1 MNYRKSLLGVVGAA
15 AFVALAGTAAT
26 AETLVLAAPGTPEG
40 FDGDT
45 LRPFTQHVVV
55 QTYEGLTKYPKV
67 MRDGRPSLDASRVEG
82 HYAEGWTVSNDGKTV
97 TMKLREGIKSP
108 AGNELTAADVER
120 SWNKSFAQKR
130 TGNFIARV
138 SNVVLGSG
146 VKAKSRYEVEFSLS
160 ASSAIFLNAITL
172 YVPGIYDSKVMKE
185 QATSDD
191 PWGLKYLETNTAGFG
206 TYQLESLRAGEQATF
221 TYNQNYF
228 GEKPFFD
235 RVIWRAVPSEASRVT
250 LLKAGQ
256 VQWID
261 RPSIRQAVQLMK
273 DPKVKVE
280 SWTGRS
286 IASIRMNN
294 KIKPFDDV
302 RVRRALNYA
311 VDKNAIKKGVFEG
324 TGTIA
329 KSVVPPIVDGYN
341 DSFYSYEYNPG
352 MAKKLLAEAGYENGF
367 EAEMFYSGLTPWQET
382 MAIQVADQ
390 LNKIGLKITPKRI
403 TNSDMRSRGS
413 VKVMDMPFF
422 TYEDGPIVLDPVY
435 TMALIAKSNGVSN
448 RAAYN
453 NPELDRLVDAAKAE
467 LNRDKRIELMDQA
480 QKIWVDD
487 APWIM
492 TVYPDTMEAMSKNI
506 SGWTYYPDTH
516 ERWSDLRSD

>member
-1 MNYRKSLLGVVGAA
+1 
-15 AFVALAGTAAT
+15 
-26 AETLVLAAPGTPEG
+26 
-40 FDGDT
+40 
-45 LRPFTQHVVV
+45 
-55 QTYEGLTKYPKV
+55 
-67 MRDGRPSLDASRVEG
+67 
-82 HYAEGWTVSNDGKTV
+82 
-97 TMKLREGIKSP
+97 
-108 AGNELTAADVER
+108 
-120 SWNKSFAQKR
+120 
-130 TGNFIARV
+130 
-138 SNVVLGSG
+138 
-146 VKAKSRYEVEFSLS
+146 
-160 ASSAIFLNAITL
+160 
-172 YVPGIYDSKVMKE
+172 
-185 QATSDD
+185 
-191 PWGLKYLETNTAGFG
+191 
-206 TYQLESLRAGEQATF
+206 
-221 TYNQNYF
+221 
-228 GEKPFFD
+228 
-235 RVIWRAVPSEASRVT
+235 
-250 LLKAGQ
+250 
-256 VQWID
+256 
-261 RPSIRQAVQLMK
+261 MK

-294 KIKPFDDV
+294 GIKPFDDV

-367 EAEMFYSGLTPWQET
+367 AAEMFYSGLTPWQET

-480 QKIWVDD
+480 QKIWVED